1 MMSESCEAT
10 ITLASKAGSKI
21 SKVTPKQFAFLEGYI
36 AGLQAVDKMAAER
49 NREDKKDGDGTGNS
63 INDPDQG

>member
-1 MMSESCEAT
+1 MSESREAT
-10 ITLASKAGSKI
+10 ITLANKAGSKV

-49 NREDKKDGDGTGNS
+49 NREDKKDGDNQGSS